1 MTNRVLIPVVTTVWA
16 VLFVAGCRAPALQG
30 PRIGSNGRVSNT
42 QAGGERSV
50 KPGINDSYDDPDVEK
65 WVQRFE
71 GESREIYRSRREIVT
86 ALGLAPGSVVADVG
100 SGTGFFTLLFSD
112 AVGTGGKVVAV
123 DIVPEFLE
131 LTRQRAREQGRY
143 NIQTVLCD
151 ENSVRLPP
159 NSVDVVFVCDVYHHF
174 EYPRSSL
181 RSVHRALK
189 PGGEFVVIDF
199 ERIEGE
205 SRGWI
210 IGHVRAGQEV
220 VRREVEEAGFEF
232 VERVSADY
240 LDENYYLRFRKT
252 R

>member
-1 MTNRVLIPVVTTVWA
+1 MTSRISVLVLTTVW
-16 VLFVAGCRAPALQG
+16 VALVPSGCRAPASQSS
-30 PRIGSNGRVSNT
+30 RFGSSRGVATNRVS
-42 QAGGERSV
+42 AERSV

-65 WVQRFE
+65 WLERFE
-71 GESREIYRSRREIVT
+71 GESREIYRSRREIVH

-112 AVGTGGKVVAV
+112 AVGSSGKVVAV

-131 LTRQRAREQGRY
+131 LTRRRAREEGLY

-151 ENSVRLPP
+151 EDSVRLPP
-159 NSVDVVFVCDVYHHF
+159 NSMDVVFVCDVYHHF

-210 IGHVRAGQEV
+210 MNHVRAGQGV
-220 VRREVEEAGFEF
+220 VRREIEDAGFEF

-240 LDENYYLRFRKT
+240 LDENYYLRFRKA